1 MQEYGKLYGFLVCLF
16 FSLHMY
22 NSKLVTNSQIIV
34 GAHLMKKKRKGYQT
48 SRCDDWFDTF
58 SL

>member
-22 NSKLVTNSQIIV
+22 NSKLVTDSQIIAGV
-34 GAHLMKKKRKGYQT
+34 HLMKKKGYQT
-48 SRCDDWFDTF
+48 IRCDDWFDTF